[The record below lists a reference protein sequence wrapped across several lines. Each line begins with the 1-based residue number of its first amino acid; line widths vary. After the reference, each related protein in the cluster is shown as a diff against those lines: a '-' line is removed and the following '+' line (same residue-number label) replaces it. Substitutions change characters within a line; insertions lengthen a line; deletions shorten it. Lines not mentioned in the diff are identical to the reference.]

1 MKMKDTFKDI
11 PIESQA
17 YGWITSF
24 FGMLTLSEWAI
35 IIGILVTVFGYIRE
49 SRYKKCLLEI
59 EEIKAGIRDKDGN
72 LK

>member
-1 MKMKDTFKDI
+1 MKDTFKDI
-11 PIESQA
+11 PIEPQA

-49 SRYKKCLLEI
+49 SRYKKRLLEI
-59 EEIKAGIRDKDGN
+59 EEIKAGIRDKDGK
-72 LK
+72 LIK